1 MHSLFVLDKPVY
13 CKLYYL
19 FYQTENKM
27 LTEAMAKIIPT
38 LKESL
43 KYVAPTTIYC
53 KSKEEFDKEIG
64 CDFIRN
70 VNQVT
75 QNNEEFLVGLSH
87 GKSPAGAYAYILAHY
102 DEILHPERI
111 HYTCINSKLKR
122 QRGLVDVMDA
132 ISFLKALI
140 ETNKINKDQILGR
153 SLDRENIE
161 AYKDGLNTSLTEYLN
176 KLHKKGLDY
185 VFVASTT
192 KGQVAGITKNST
204 AFNSND
210 LVVVVKDTEEPE
222 LTYTPD
228 FLKKSVRIAFLATKA
243 EKRMPLAWLYYKWG
257 KENESPSFL
266 RFIDDVKNRMMVFID
281 DQALTWPQVKLKR
294 ESKFGDTHITID
306 MALPFDEKKKKK
318 LPVIIMVHGFL
329 GLNTFDALLAFNP
342 SDKYISAA
350 MHYGSIPHALPP
362 KKYSEFV
369 TENINHTVGYF
380 GELGHPVYIFDHS
393 MANTYLLMI
402 SENIEK
408 YDAVKTYLKGRIACN
423 PFFGFETKHATAR
436 FVDSVIL
443 KSNISV
449 VDKSLFRALRTM
461 RPFETKQ
468 GMRYLAIG
476 LTHWL
481 IKSDS
486 TVHNRIWKAI
496 KQRIMVLVADMDMLP
511 ELNKIPIEHTLN
523 KLPIKIFAI
532 QIQSALRE
540 SKELDKIKMLTGF
553 ENNNIPTLVLKSA
566 IDPIAK
572 FVPHLYETSKNTTII
587 DVTNTDE
594 KEIFKEHLFYMIH
607 PKTTIDLINQ
617 FIKETEH

>member
-1 MHSLFVLDKPVY
+1 M
-13 CKLYYL
+13 
-19 FYQTENKM
+19 
-27 LTEAMAKIIPT
+27 
-38 LKESL
+38 
-43 KYVAPTTIYC
+43 
-53 KSKEEFDKEIG
+53 
-64 CDFIRN
+64 
-70 VNQVT
+70 
-75 QNNEEFLVGLSH
+75 GLSH
-87 GKSPAGAYAYILAHY
+87 GKSPSGAYAYILAHY

-140 ETNKINKDQILGR
+140 ETKKINKDQILGR

-161 AYKDGLNTSLTEYLN
+161 AYKNGLNTSLTKYLN
-176 KLHKKGLDY
+176 KLNKKGLDY

-228 FLKKSVRIAFLATKA
+228 FLKKSARIAFLATKS
-243 EKRMPLAWLYYKWG
+243 EKRMPLAWLYYRWG

-266 RFIDDVKNRMMVFID
+266 RFIDDVKNRMTVFID

-369 TENINHTVGYF
+369 TENINHTVGTLVK
-380 GELGHPVYIFDHS
+380 LGHPVYIFDHS

-408 YDAVKTYLKGRIACN
+408 YDAIKTYLKGRIACN
-423 PFFGFETKHATAR
+423 PFFGSETKHATAR
-436 FVDSVIL
+436 FMDSVIL
-443 KSNISV
+443 KSKFLWWISPY
-449 VDKSLFRALRTM
+449 F
-461 RPFETKQ
+461 
-468 GMRYLAIG
+468 
-476 LTHWL
+476 
-481 IKSDS
+481 
-486 TVHNRIWKAI
+486 
-496 KQRIMVLVADMDMLP
+496 
-511 ELNKIPIEHTLN
+511 
-523 KLPIKIFAI
+523 
-532 QIQSALRE
+532 
-540 SKELDKIKMLTGF
+540 
-553 ENNNIPTLVLKSA
+553 
-566 IDPIAK
+566 
-572 FVPHLYETSKNTTII
+572 
-587 DVTNTDE
+587 
-594 KEIFKEHLFYMIH
+594 
-607 PKTTIDLINQ
+607 
-617 FIKETEH
+617 

>member
-1 MHSLFVLDKPVY
+1 METVLS
-13 CKLYYL
+13 
-19 FYQTENKM
+19 FYQTKKKM
-27 LTEAMAKIIPT
+27 LTEAMAKIIPA

-43 KYVAPTTIYC
+43 RYVAPTTIYC
-53 KSKEEFDKEIG
+53 KSKEEFDQEIG
-64 CDFIRN
+64 SDFIRN
-70 VNQVT
+70 ANQVT
-75 QNNEEFLVGLSH
+75 ENNEEFLVGLSH
-87 GKSPAGAYAYILAHY
+87 GQSPSGAYTYILAHY

-111 HYTCINSKLKR
+111 NYTCINSRLKR
-122 QRGLVDVMDA
+122 QRGLIDVMDA
-132 ISFLKALI
+132 ISFLKSLI
-140 ETNKINKDQILGR
+140 ETKKINKNQILGR

-161 AYKDGLNTSLTEYLN
+161 AYKDGLNTSLAESLN
-176 KLHKKGLDY
+176 NLNKKGLDY
-185 VFVASTT
+185 VFLASTT
-192 KGQVAGITKNST
+192 TGQVAGITKNST
-204 AFNSND
+204 AFKSKD
-210 LVVVVKDTEEPE
+210 LVVIVKDTAEPE

-228 FLKKSVRIAFLATKA
+228 FLKKSDRIAFLATKS

-257 KENESPSFL
+257 KKNESPSFL
-266 RFIDDVKNRMMVFID
+266 RFIDDVKNRMTVFID

-294 ESKFGDTHITID
+294 ETKFGDTHITID

-329 GLNTFDALLAFNP
+329 GLNTFDALLAFIP
-342 SDKYISAA
+342 PAKYIAAA

-362 KKYSEFV
+362 KLYSKFV
-369 TENINHTVGYF
+369 AKNINHTVGYF
-380 GELGHPVYIFDHS
+380 GKLGHPVYIFDHS
-393 MANTYLLMI
+393 MANTYMLMI
-402 SENIEK
+402 SENIQK

-423 PFFGFETKHATAR
+423 PFFGSETKHATAR
-436 FVDSVIL
+436 FMDNVIL
-443 KSNISV
+443 KSKISV
-449 VDKSLFRALRTM
+449 VDKSLFLATRTM
-461 RPFETKQ
+461 RPFETKK

-486 TVHNRIWKAI
+486 TIHNRIWKAI

-540 SKELDKIKMLTGF
+540 SKELDKIKTLTGF
-553 ENNNIPTLVLKSA
+553 ENNNIPTLVLKSD

-572 FVPHLYETSKNTTII
+572 FVPRLYETSSNTAII

-594 KEIFKEHLFYMIH
+594 KELFKEHLFYMIH
-607 PKTTIDLINQ
+607 PHTTIDFIDQ
-617 FIKETEH
+617 FIKETE

>member
-1 MHSLFVLDKPVY
+1 
-13 CKLYYL
+13 
-19 FYQTENKM
+19 M
-27 LTEAMAKIIPT
+27 LSEAMSKITPT

-43 KYVAPTTIYC
+43 RYVAPTTVYC
-53 KSKEEFDKEIG
+53 KSKEEFDQEIG
-64 CDFIRN
+64 SDFIKT

-87 GKSPAGAYAYILAHY
+87 GKSPSGAYGYILDHY

-111 HYTCINSKLKR
+111 HYTCINSKLLR
-122 QRGLVDVMDA
+122 QRGLVDFMDA
-132 ISFLKALI
+132 VSFLKTLI
-140 ETNKINKDQILGR
+140 STNKINKDQILGR
-153 SLDRENIE
+153 SLDRENLE
-161 AYKDGLNTSLTEYLN
+161 AYKDGLNSSLTKYLN
-176 KLHKKGLDY
+176 KLNKKGLDY
-185 VFVASTT
+185 VFVASTA

-210 LVVVVKDTEEPE
+210 LVVAVNDTEEPE
-222 LTYTPD
+222 LTYTPS
-228 FLKKSVRIAFLATKA
+228 FLKKSARIAFLATKS
-243 EKRMPLAWLYYKWG
+243 EKRMPLAWLYYRWG

-266 RFIDDVKNRMMVFID
+266 RFIDNVKKRMTVFID

-294 ESKFGDTHITID
+294 ETQFGDTHITID
-306 MALPFDEKKKKK
+306 TALPFDEKKKNK

-329 GLNTFDALLAFNP
+329 GLNTFDALLAFIP
-342 SDKYISAA
+342 PDKYIAAA

-362 KKYSEFV
+362 KQYSEFV
-369 TENINHTVGYF
+369 AQNINHAVGYF
-380 GELGHPVYIFDHS
+380 GEIGHPVYIFDHS

-408 YDAVKTYLKGRIACN
+408 YDAIKTYLKGRIACN
-423 PFFGFETKHATAR
+423 PFFGSETKHATAR

-443 KSNISV
+443 KSKISA
-449 VDKSLFRALRTM
+449 VDKSLFKALRTM
-461 RPFETKQ
+461 RPFETKK

-486 TVHNRIWKAI
+486 NVHNRIWKAI
-496 KQRIMVLVADMDMLP
+496 KQRVMVLVSEMDMLP

-540 SKELDKIKMLTGF
+540 SKELDKIKKLTGF

-617 FIKETEH
+617 FIKETN

>member
-1 MHSLFVLDKPVY
+1 MVS
-13 CKLYYL
+13 
-19 FYQTENKM
+19 
-27 LTEAMAKIIPT
+27 EAMSKIIPT

-43 KYVAPTTIYC
+43 RYVAPTTIYC
-53 KSKEEFDKEIG
+53 KSKEEFDQEIG
-64 CDFIRN
+64 SDFIRTA
-70 VNQVT
+70 NQVT
-75 QNNEEFLVGLSH
+75 QNNEQFLVGLSH
-87 GKSPAGAYAYILAHY
+87 GKSPSGAYAYILDHY
-102 DEILHPERI
+102 DEILYPERI
-111 HYTCINSKLKR
+111 HYTCINSKLLR
-122 QRGLVDVMDA
+122 QRGLVDFMDA
-132 ISFLKALI
+132 IAFLKTLI
-140 ETNKINKDQILGR
+140 STNKINKDQILGR
-153 SLDRENIE
+153 SLDRENLE
-161 AYKDGLNTSLTEYLN
+161 AYKNGLNSSLTKYLN
-176 KLHKKGLDY
+176 KLNKKGLDY

-192 KGQVAGITKNST
+192 KGQVAGITKHST

-210 LVVVVKDTEEPE
+210 LVVLVNDTEEPE
-222 LTYTPD
+222 LTYTPS
-228 FLKKSVRIAFLATKA
+228 FLKKSARIAFLATKSD
-243 EKRMPLAWLYYKWG
+243 KRMPLAWLYYRWG

-266 RFIDDVKNRMMVFID
+266 RFIDNVKKRMTVFID

-294 ESKFGDTHITID
+294 ETQFGDTHITID
-306 MALPFDEKKKKK
+306 MAFPFDEKKKKK

-342 SDKYISAA
+342 SGKYISAA

-369 TENINHTVGYF
+369 TENINHTVEYF
-380 GELGHPVYIFDHS
+380 GKIGHPVYIFDHS
-393 MANTYLLMI
+393 MANIYLLMI
-402 SENIEK
+402 IENIQK
-408 YDAVKTYLKGRIACN
+408 YKAIKTYLKGRIACN
-423 PFFGFETKHATAR
+423 PFFGSETKHATAR

-443 KSNISV
+443 KSKISV
-449 VDKSLFRALRTM
+449 VDKSLFLALRTM
-461 RPFETKQ
+461 RPFETKK

-496 KQRIMVLVADMDMLP
+496 KQRIMVLIADMDMLP

-540 SKELDKIKMLTGF
+540 SKELDKIKTLTGF
-553 ENNNIPTLVLKSA
+553 ENNNIPTLVLKSD

-587 DVTNTDE
+587 DVTNADE
-594 KEIFKEHLFYMIH
+594 KELFKEHLFYMIH
-607 PKTTIDLINQ
+607 PHTTIDLINQ
-617 FIKETEH
+617 FIKETE

>member
-1 MHSLFVLDKPVY
+1 
-13 CKLYYL
+13 
-19 FYQTENKM
+19 M
-27 LTEAMAKIIPT
+27 LSEAMSKIIPT

-43 KYVAPTTIYC
+43 RYVAPTTVYC
-53 KSKEEFDKEIG
+53 TSKEEFDQEIG
-64 CDFIRN
+64 SDFIKT

-87 GKSPAGAYAYILAHY
+87 GKSPSGAYNYILDHY

-111 HYTCINSKLKR
+111 HYTCINSKLLR
-122 QRGLVDVMDA
+122 QRGLIDFMDA

-140 ETNKINKDQILGR
+140 STNKINKDQILGR
-153 SLDRENIE
+153 SFDRENLE
-161 AYKDGLNTSLTEYLN
+161 AYKNGLNSSLKEYLS
-176 KLHKKGLDY
+176 KLNKKGLDY
-185 VFVASTT
+185 VFLASTAT
-192 KGQVAGITKNST
+192 GQVAGITKNST
-204 AFNSND
+204 SFKSND
-210 LVVVVKDTEEPE
+210 LVVMVKDTLEPE

-228 FLKKSVRIAFLATKA
+228 FLKKSARIAFLATKS
-243 EKRMPLAWLYYKWG
+243 EKRMPLAWLYYRWG

-266 RFIDDVKNRMMVFID
+266 RFIDNVKKRMTVFID

-294 ESKFGDTHITID
+294 ETKVGDTHITID
-306 MALPFDEKKKKK
+306 TALPFDEKKKNKV
-318 LPVIIMVHGFL
+318 PVIIMVHGFL
-329 GLNTFDALLAFNP
+329 GLNTFDALLAFIP
-342 SDKYISAA
+342 PEKYIAAA

-362 KKYSEFV
+362 KQYSEFV
-369 TENINHTVGYF
+369 AENINHTVDYF
-380 GELGHPVYIFDHS
+380 GKIGHPVYIFDHS

-402 SENIEK
+402 SENIQK
-408 YDAVKTYLKGRIACN
+408 FNAIKTYLKGRIACN
-423 PFFGFETKHATAR
+423 PFFGSETKHATAR

-443 KSNISV
+443 KSKISA
-449 VDKSLFRALRTM
+449 VDKSLFKALRTM
-461 RPFETKQ
+461 RPFETKR

-496 KQRIMVLVADMDMLP
+496 KQRVMVLVSEMDMLP
-511 ELNKIPIEHTLN
+511 ELNKVPIEHTLN

-540 SKELDKIKMLTGF
+540 SKELDKIKTLTGF

-587 DVTNTDE
+587 DVTNSDE

-607 PKTTIDLINQ
+607 PKTTIDLITQ
-617 FIKETEH
+617 FIKETN